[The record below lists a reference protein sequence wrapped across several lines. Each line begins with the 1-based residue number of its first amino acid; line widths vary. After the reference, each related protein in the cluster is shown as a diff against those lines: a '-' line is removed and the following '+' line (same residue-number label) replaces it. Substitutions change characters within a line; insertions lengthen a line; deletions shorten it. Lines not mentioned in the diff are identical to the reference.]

1 MIKCNSWQEDLH
13 ESMRTVFR
21 EALPRVDGTM
31 KGARMIIVSEML
43 IANILL
49 HNAMLGNY
57 LDELDCVRLARD
69 CSDMIFD
76 KVKEKAGAV

>member
-1 MIKCNSWQEDLH
+1 MIKCNTWKEDLH
-13 ESMRTVFR
+13 ESLNTVFK
-21 EALPRVDGTM
+21 EALPRVNEPIQA
-31 KGARMIIVSEML
+31 ARMHVSAEMIIGV
-43 IANILL
+43 ITL
-49 HNAMLGNY
+49 HSVLLGNY